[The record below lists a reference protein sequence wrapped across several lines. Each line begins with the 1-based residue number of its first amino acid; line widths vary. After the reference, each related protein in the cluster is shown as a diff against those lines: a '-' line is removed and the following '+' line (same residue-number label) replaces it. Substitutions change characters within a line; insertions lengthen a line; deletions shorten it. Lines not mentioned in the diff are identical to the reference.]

1 MVQPGTS
8 TVVVSQRAISVSAG
22 RRGLA
27 LFVFVLLAAVPAYQL
42 AVQRPGLAIMWIFGL
57 AFGVVLQRSRFC
69 FASAFRD
76 LYLLQDGR
84 VMKGIIVGMV
94 VATVGFGLIMGKLVP
109 NLTAGTYPA
118 RAGVYP
124 LGYQTLLA
132 GILFG
137 LGMVIAGGCATGT
150 LYRMGEGY
158 VTSFVT
164 FAGMLAGMYL
174 LAWTWDWWWQAVVSV
189 GPKIWL
195 PHSLGWG
202 GALLLVL
209 GALLGCYLLVLWWE
223 ARSGLNDLGAP
234 APPAAASTASPLERL
249 WRPVFG
255 VAWPTALGGLLLGVL
270 NVFEYLYQQP
280 WGVTTE
286 MSLWAGWIAKGLGLP
301 AEGLLYYGG
310 RPAGYELLRQPPWQS
325 GGAFLD
331 VGIVAGSF
339 LAALLANEFKLRAPR
354 VPVRYA
360 QALVGGL
367 LMGYG
372 ARLAQGC
379 NIGAFFSAIP
389 ALGVNGW
396 VFALGLALGSYAG
409 VQVIRRLS

>member
-1 MVQPGTS
+1 VGQQIG
-8 TVVVSQRAISVSAG
+8 SQAAG

-57 AFGVVLQRSRFC
+57 AFGVILQRSRFC

-84 VMKGIIVGMV
+84 MMKGIIIGMV
-94 VATVGFGLIMGKLVP
+94 VATLGFSLVMGKLVP
-109 NLTAGTYPA
+109 DLAAGSYPA

-124 LGYQTLLA
+124 LGYQTLVA

-137 LGMVIAGGCATGT
+137 LGMVVAGGCATGT
-150 LYRMGEGY
+150 LYRIGEGY
-158 VTSFVT
+158 ITSFIT
-164 FAGMLAGMYL
+164 LLGMLGGMYL
-174 LAWTWDWWWQAVVSV
+174 LAQTWSWWWSAVISV

-202 GALLLVL
+202 GAMIVVL
-209 GALLGCYLLVLWWE
+209 GVLLGCYLLVQWFE
-223 ARSGLNDLGAP
+223 ARSGLSDLGSS
-234 APPAAASTASPLERL
+234 APPAPAVAASPLERL

-255 VAWPTALGGLLLGVL
+255 LAWPTALAGLLLGVL

-286 MSLWAGWIAKGLGLP
+286 MSLWAGWIARGLGLP

-310 RPAGYELLRQPPWQS
+310 RPAGYELLRHPAWQS
-325 GGAFLD
+325 GGTFLD
-331 VGIVAGSF
+331 VGIISGSF
-339 LAALLANEFKLRAPR
+339 LAALLANEFKFRAPR
-354 VPVRYA
+354 TPVRYA

-372 ARLAQGC
+372 ARLGQGC
-379 NIGAFFSAIP
+379 NIGSFFSAIP

-396 VFALGLALGSYAG
+396 LFALGLAVGSYAG
-409 VQVIRRLS
+409 VKVIRRLA